1 MTIPKTGGSV
11 RKKSEI
17 DEYFVVLYEITQR
30 KRKGLQAD
38 AHSPSIHS
46 PVLTGYLGPAKLN

>member
-1 MTIPKTGGSV
+1 MAILKTGGLV
-11 RKKSEI
+11 EKSEL
-17 DEYFVVLYEITQR
+17 DGYFVVLYEVNQR

-38 AHSPSIHS
+38 AHSPSIFS